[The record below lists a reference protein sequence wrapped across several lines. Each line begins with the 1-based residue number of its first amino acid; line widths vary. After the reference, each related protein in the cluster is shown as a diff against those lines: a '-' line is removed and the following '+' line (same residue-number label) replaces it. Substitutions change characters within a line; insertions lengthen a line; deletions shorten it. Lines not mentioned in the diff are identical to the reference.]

1 MAKNLT
7 GTRIAFLVANEGIE
21 QVEQTEPRQAAAVAG
36 AAVDLV
42 APKPGEAQAYNH
54 LDKADTFPVGRTT
67 NEVHESEYDAVVL
80 PGGVANGDQL
90 RTDEPAV
97 RSPVG

>member
-21 QVEQTEPRQAAAVAG
+21 QVEQTEPRQAAAAAG
-36 AAVDLV
+36 AAAVDLV
-42 APKPGEAQAYNH
+42 APKPGEAQAY
-54 LDKADTFPVGRTT
+54 
-67 NEVHESEYDAVVL
+67 
-80 PGGVANGDQL
+80 

>member
-7 GTRIAFLVANEGIE
+7 GTGIAFLVANEGIE
-21 QVEQTEPRQAAAVAG
+21 QVEQTEPRQAAAAAG

-42 APKPGEAQAYNH
+42 APKPGEAQAY
-54 LDKADTFPVGRTT
+54 
-67 NEVHESEYDAVVL
+67 
-80 PGGVANGDQL
+80 

>member
-21 QVEQTEPRQAAAVAG
+21 QVEQTEPRQAAVAAS

-42 APKPGEAQAYNH
+42 APKPGEAQAY
-54 LDKADTFPVGRTT
+54 
-67 NEVHESEYDAVVL
+67 
-80 PGGVANGDQL
+80 